1 MQNVHT
7 TVQPLLR
14 IPGAPPPISEQEL
27 QRLRSKAWAEVAAI
41 EASDR
46 RYHRA
51 LVDQVQHNAH
61 MGMWS

>member
-1 MQNVHT
+1 MQNVHP

-14 IPGAPPPISEQEL
+14 IPGAPPPISEREL
-27 QRLRSKAWAEVAAI
+27 QRLRSKAWADVAAL
-41 EASDR
+41 EASDS

-61 MGMWS
+61 MGVS

>member
-1 MQNVHT
+1 MQNVHL

-14 IPGAPPPISEQEL
+14 IPGAPPPISPQEL
-27 QRLRSKAWAEVAAI
+27 QRLRNQAWADVAAI
-41 EASDR
+41 EASHP

-61 MGMWS
+61 MGVQ

>member
-1 MQNVHT
+1 MQNVHP

-14 IPGAPPPISEQEL
+14 IPGAPPPITAQEL
-27 QRLRSKAWAEVAAI
+27 QRLRKQAWAEVAAI

-61 MGMWS
+61 MGVWQ

>member
-1 MQNVHT
+1 MQTVHP

-27 QRLRSKAWAEVAAI
+27 QRLRSKAWADVAAL
-41 EASDR
+41 EASDS

-51 LVDQVQHNAH
+51 LQDQVQHDAH
-61 MGMWS
+61 MGVQ

>member
-14 IPGAPPPISEQEL
+14 IPGAPSPISDQEL
-27 QRLRSKAWAEVAAI
+27 QRLRNQAWADVAAM
-41 EASDR
+41 EASDTR
-46 RYHRA
+46 NHRA

-61 MGMWS
+61 MGVWS

>member
-1 MQNVHT
+1 MQNVHP

-27 QRLRSKAWAEVAAI
+27 QRLRSKAWADVAAL
-41 EASDR
+41 EASDS

-51 LVDQVQHNAH
+51 LQDQVQHDAH
-61 MGMWS
+61 MGVQ